1 MGFFYVNTF
10 KLIHGVLI
18 LYSGVVRFSPHL
30 PSPGGRGKWI
40 TLSPWE
46 RAGERHQTA
55 PFYPVVYVPAAGK
68 RHYVIHI
75 TLNCFF
81 DVTKSAFLCYYERY
95 RTFLSFNE
103 SA

>member
-1 MGFFYVNTF
+1 MV
-10 KLIHGVLI
+10 
-18 LYSGVVRFSPHL
+18 FSLHW
-30 PSPGGRGKWI
+30 S
-40 TLSPWE
+40 
-46 RAGERHQTA
+46 TA
-55 PFYPVVYVPAAGK
+55 LFYPVVYVLAAGK

-81 DVTKSAFLCYYERY
+81 DVTKSASLCYYERY

>member
-1 MGFFYVNTF
+1 MFWLGA
-10 KLIHGVLI
+10 LWC
-18 LYSGVVRFSPHL
+18 PH
-30 PSPGGRGKWI
+30 PSP
-40 TLSPWE
+40 LPQ
-46 RAGERHQTA
+46 GEGEKLVA
-55 PFYPVVYVPAAGK
+55 PFYPVVYVLAAGK